1 MEFSYK
7 IQFHFSVPLLCQLLE
22 SRLSRLHGQIQRLVQ
37 HGSMEIDKVLGDL
50 YEDIHWI
57 LLISG
62 NVLTLD
68 TDGETTLIPPEI
80 MRYSLGKSSEVN
92 VETSLRVL
100 ASPGEP
106 SSSIPGKYTYHITG
120 WNFRTFTLTLL
131 KQKFCES
138 NVFPFFHTV
147 HILMRLVF

>member
-1 MEFSYK
+1 
-7 IQFHFSVPLLCQLLE
+7 
-22 SRLSRLHGQIQRLVQ
+22 
-37 HGSMEIDKVLGDL
+37 MEIDKVLGDL

-106 SSSIPGKYTYHITG
+106 SSSIPGTYLHEPY
-120 WNFRTFTLTLL
+120 
-131 KQKFCES
+131 Q
-138 NVFPFFHTV
+138 NVEFPKIYYHGFMTKV
-147 HILMRLVF
+147 L

>member
-1 MEFSYK
+1 
-7 IQFHFSVPLLCQLLE
+7 
-22 SRLSRLHGQIQRLVQ
+22 
-37 HGSMEIDKVLGDL
+37 MEIDKVLGDL

-106 SSSIPGKYTYHITG
+106 SSSIPGTYTSQCGISENLLSHFYDK
-120 WNFRTFTLTLL
+120 NSVKATFP
-131 KQKFCES
+131 
-138 NVFPFFHTV
+138 VFSHCAHFNAPC
-147 HILMRLVF
+147 ILVIRIN

>member
-1 MEFSYK
+1 MKFN
-7 IQFHFSVPLLCQLLE
+7 FFFSVPLLCQLLE

-106 SSSIPGKYTYHITG
+106 SSSIPGTYTYHITV
-120 WNFRTFTLTLL
+120 WNFRKFTLTLL

-138 NVFPFFHTV
+138 NVSRFFT
-147 HILMRLVF
+147 LCTF

>member
-1 MEFSYK
+1 
-7 IQFHFSVPLLCQLLE
+7 
-22 SRLSRLHGQIQRLVQ
+22 
-37 HGSMEIDKVLGDL
+37 MEIDKVLGDL

-106 SSSIPGKYTYHITG
+106 SSSIPGTQCG
-120 WNFRTFTLTLL
+120 NFMIFLSFRFYVKSILVILEVQNL
-131 KQKFCES
+131 
-138 NVFPFFHTV
+138 PF
-147 HILMRLVF
+147 

>member
-1 MEFSYK
+1 
-7 IQFHFSVPLLCQLLE
+7 
-22 SRLSRLHGQIQRLVQ
+22 
-37 HGSMEIDKVLGDL
+37 MEIDKVLGDL

-106 SSSIPGKYTYHITG
+106 SSSIPGTYTYHITG
-120 WNFRTFTLTLL
+120 WNFRKFTLTLL

-138 NVFPFFHTV
+138 NVSRFFT
-147 HILMRLVF
+147 LCTF

>member
-1 MEFSYK
+1 MAQKLFFLRNS
-7 IQFHFSVPLLCQLLE
+7 IFFFSVPLLCQLLE

-106 SSSIPGKYTYHITG
+106 SSSIPGTYTNH
-120 WNFRTFTLTLL
+120 FT
-131 KQKFCES
+131 
-138 NVFPFFHTV
+138 V
-147 HILMRLVF
+147 